1 MVGCNQKVAIVTIT
15 NDGYNYGNRLQNYAL
30 QKVLEQLGY
39 RAETLNRP
47 IRGNQRNFWN
57 NRKSFI
63 HWLIRYRTT
72 IQHLKSVNFFFWN
85 TRYIHWSRIVASD
98 ENLNSLV
105 NQYDF
110 FVAGSDQIWNPKF
123 KWGLDPYM
131 YLQFVPSN
139 KRIAYAAS
147 IGIESY
153 EDISQLNLQK
163 CFWQNWRA
171 ISVRENV
178 GSGIVEKC
186 IESDVPV
193 LVDPVLLLPA
203 GYWRKFVR
211 HIRTPKRFI
220 LVYILGKQPDDYRHY
235 IHELSVARGCQVI
248 DMMKDIKYAA
258 STPSKFVALL
268 DKADYIVTDSFHAFV
283 FSTLFHKEFTFLN
296 RVGLGINMNSRI
308 STLMDKLQMDN
319 HEWDTI
325 AEFKDVDWERVDEVL
340 KQERD
345 MAYAF
350 LKNHL
355 Q

>member
-1 MVGCNQKVAIVTIT
+1 MVYNQSVAIVTIT

-47 IRGNQRNFWN
+47 IRGNQRNIWD

-63 HWLIRYRTT
+63 HWLFRYRTT
-72 IQHLKSVNFFFWN
+72 ILHLKSVNFYFWN
-85 TRYIHWSRIVASD
+85 TRYIRWSRILATD
-98 ENLNSLV
+98 ENLDSLV

-123 KWGLDPYM
+123 RWGLDPYM
-131 YLQFVPSN
+131 YLQFAPPN

-153 EDISQLNLQK
+153 EDTSQQNTQK
-163 CFWQNWRA
+163 CFWQNWKA
-171 ISVRENV
+171 ISARESA
-178 GSGIVEKC
+178 GSRIIEKC
-186 IESDVPV
+186 VETNVPV

-203 GYWRKFVR
+203 GYWREFVR
-211 HIRTPKRFI
+211 HIRIPKRFI
-220 LVYILGKQPDDYRHY
+220 LVYILGGQPDNYQSY
-235 IHELSVARGCQVI
+235 IHELSVAMECQVV
-248 DMMKDIKYAA
+248 DMMKDITYAT
-258 STPSKFVALL
+258 SNPSRFVALL
-268 DKADYIVTDSFHAFV
+268 DNADYVVTDSYHAFA
-283 FSTLFHKEFTFLN
+283 FSVLFHKEFTFLN

-308 STLMDKLQMDN
+308 STLIHKLKMDN
-319 HEWDTI
+319 CEWNTI
-325 AEFKDVDWERVDEVL
+325 TEFKNINWDRVDEVL

-345 MAYAF
+345 VAYAF
-350 LKNHL
+350 LRNNL